1 MREVKSAGCREFG
14 GLFFYGVGRMSKKKN
29 CRSPNKKKQKEK
41 FTESEIKELMGHSS
55 YCRGAGGRIRQRGGV
70 VVIK

>member
-1 MREVKSAGCREFG
+1 MQVAENSVAC
-14 GLFFYGVGRMSKKKN
+14 FFMGWKMSKKKN
-29 CRSPNKKKQKEK
+29 CRSPNKKKRKEQ
-41 FTESEIKELMGHSS
+41 FTESEIRELMGHSS

>member
-1 MREVKSAGCREFG
+1 MGWK
-14 GLFFYGVGRMSKKKN
+14 MSKKKN
-29 CRSPNKKKQKEK
+29 CRSPNKKKRKEQ
-41 FTESEIKELMGHSS
+41 FTESEIRELMGHSS